1 MEQITWM
8 PVKGF
13 EDRYE
18 VSNDGRVRSLDVVVK
33 CRGTGT
39 RTHRGKILPQRPNNR
54 GYMCVYLCR
63 DQVQYTKL
71 VHRLVAEAFVEMP
84 DGKNQVNHKDK
95 NIKNNTCSNLE
106 WVSDDENKKHS
117 SIANGG
123 TQRPQRAVAVTTV
136 ATGDVQEFCGLRE
149 AERTLGLD
157 HSTALRVIAGKVRQT
172 KGYSLCY
179 V

>member
-1 MEQITWM
+1 MEQVTWL

-18 VSNDGRVRSLDVVVK
+18 VSNNGLVRSLDVVVK

-39 RTHRGKILPQRPNNR
+39 RTHKGKILPQRPNNR
-54 GYMCVYLCR
+54 GYITVNLCR
-63 DQVQYTKL
+63 DSVMHTKL
-71 VHRLVAEAFVEMP
+71 VHRLVAEAFIEMP
-84 DGKNQVNHKDK
+84 DGKHQVNHKDK
-95 NIKNNTCSNLE
+95 NIMNNTETNLE

-123 TQRPQRAVAVTTV
+123 TQRPQRSVLVTNV
-136 ATGDVQEFCGLRE
+136 ATGEEQRFCGLRE
-149 AERTLGLD
+149 AERVLGLD
-157 HSTALRVIAGKVRQT
+157 HSTALRVIAGKVKQT
-172 KGYSLCY
+172 KGYVLCY